1 MHCVQ
6 TVGAMPRP
14 RRCRRVGGPP
24 GCVLFKPAG
33 VPSSRLT
40 ELVLG
45 IDELESIRLADL
57 EGLYQEQAAEQ
68 MKVSRQTFGR
78 IVSSARN
85 KVAQA
90 LVEGMSLRIEGGEI
104 EMEDQRTF
112 RCAECKHEWQE
123 PFGTGRPAG
132 CPKCQSSDFMRTDA
146 VRGSGTGGGPA
157 GGGGRGGR
165 CGRGRGRIKGSGAV
179 QG

>member
-1 MHCVQ
+1 
-6 TVGAMPRP
+6 MPRP

-45 IDELESIRLADL
+45 IDELEAIRLADV

-78 IVSSARN
+78 IVSSARR

-90 LVEGMSLRIEGGEI
+90 LVQGMSLRIEGGEI
-104 EMEDQRTF
+104 EMADLRTF
-112 RCAECKHEWQE
+112 RCAKCEHEWQE
-123 PFGTGRPAG
+123 PFGTGRPEG
-132 CPKCQSSDFMRTDA
+132 CPECKGTDFTRTDGL
-146 VRGSGTGGGPA
+146 RGLGGGLGA
-157 GGGGRGGR
+157 GGGRGGK
-165 CGRGRGRIKGSGAV
+165 CGRNERTGNSTVVSKK
-179 QG
+179 

>member
-1 MHCVQ
+1 
-6 TVGAMPRP
+6 MPRP

-33 VPSSRLT
+33 VPASHLS

-45 IDELESIRLADL
+45 IDELEAIRLADL
-57 EGLYQEQAAEQ
+57 DGLYQERAAEQ

-78 IVSSARN
+78 IVSAARQ

-104 EMEDQRTF
+104 EMEELRMF
-112 RCAECKHEWQE
+112 RCFECEHEWQV
-123 PFGTGRPAG
+123 PFGTGRPEG
-132 CPKCQSSDFMRTDA
+132 CPKCDGTDFRRTEGL
-146 VRGSGTGGGPA
+146 RGSRRGPGTGGG
-157 GGGGRGGR
+157 GGGRCALNDR
-165 CGRGRGRIKGSGAV
+165 S
-179 QG
+179 